1 MAIVP
6 LAKVTLYGPATEK
19 DAVLD
24 GVQRLGCLHLND
36 LDPGATAPSE
46 VERVGREAR
55 DALQY
60 LEDARA
66 RRRAVGRASA
76 LDVGALVKEALG
88 VRDLSLIH
96 I

>member
-36 LDPGATAPSE
+36 LDPGATSPRRSP
-46 VERVGREAR
+46 
-55 DALQY
+55 AL
-60 LEDARA
+60 
-66 RRRAVGRASA
+66 ASPW
-76 LDVGALVKEALG
+76 
-88 VRDLSLIH
+88 RSSR
-96 I
+96 